1 MISLHIDVL
10 ASEGTKKLHLSPEV
24 IEIPN
29 FVRQLIYAPFLRF
42 DQFNLFRDLFFEDLR
57 IPGLQRDTSLLH
69 ARPPRFWPRQKH
81 GQDGSRSRLPPK
93 YAMWHLN
100 GFRGAQIEFRPAK

>member
-42 DQFNLFRDLFFEDLR
+42 DELNLFRDLFFEDLR
-57 IPGLQRDTSLLH
+57 IPRPTAWFSLVPLE
-69 ARPPRFWPRQKH
+69 F
-81 GQDGSRSRLPPK
+81 GG
-93 YAMWHLN
+93 
-100 GFRGAQIEFRPAK
+100 GVRGKIFV

>member
-10 ASEGTKKLHLSPEV
+10 ASEGTKKLHLGPEV

-57 IPGLQRDTSLLH
+57 IPRPTACKYASLL
-69 ARPPRFWPRQKH
+69 PEQK
-81 GQDGSRSRLPPK
+81 GFDDFFSICYLCKEMK
-93 YAMWHLN
+93 YH
-100 GFRGAQIEFRPAK
+100 